1 MDLLGILSNVA
12 DIICG
17 VIAIGAIVV
26 GVTVM
31 ITKAILK
38 DKMKEENLESAVIET
53 VNRCDNVVKLKDLD
67 SDKVIEVHGQG
78 IDSDIYQ
85 GDRLY
90 V

>member
-1 MDLLGILSNVA
+1 MDDILDILLGVA
-12 DIICG
+12 
-17 VIAIGAIVV
+17 AIVIDV
-26 GVTVM
+26 ITIVVDM

-38 DKMKEENLESAVIET
+38 DKMKDKNLESAVIEM
-53 VNRCDNVVKLKDLD
+53 VDRCDNVVKLKDLD
-67 SDKVIEVHGQG
+67 SDKVLEVHGQD

>member
-1 MDLLGILSNVA
+1 MDDILDILLGVA
-12 DIICG
+12 
-17 VIAIGAIVV
+17 AIVIDV
-26 GVTVM
+26 ITIVVDM

-38 DKMKEENLESAVIET
+38 DKMKDEKFESAVIEM

-67 SDKVIEVHGQG
+67 SDKVIEVHGQD

>member
-1 MDLLGILSNVA
+1 MDDILDILLGVA
-12 DIICG
+12 
-17 VIAIGAIVV
+17 AIVIDV
-26 GVTVM
+26 ITIVVDM

-38 DKMKEENLESAVIET
+38 DKMKDEKLESAVIEM

-67 SDKVIEVHGQG
+67 SDKVIEVHGQD

>member
-1 MDLLGILSNVA
+1 MDDILDILLGVA
-12 DIICG
+12 
-17 VIAIGAIVV
+17 AIVIDV
-26 GVTVM
+26 ITIVVDM

-38 DKMKEENLESAVIET
+38 DKMKDEKFESAVIEM

>member
-1 MDLLGILSNVA
+1 MDDILDILLGVA
-12 DIICG
+12 DIIFD
-17 VIAIGAIVV
+17 VITMVV
-26 GVTVM
+26 EVIDM

-38 DKMKEENLESAVIET
+38 DKMKDEKFESAVIEM

-67 SDKVIEVHGQG
+67 SDKVIEVHGQD